1 MTMTSSILIVDDES
15 SIRDMLRMA
24 LESNGFNVDEASNAK
39 LAQEKI
45 NQNTPDLLLL
55 DWMMPGTSGV
65 ELVRRLRKEDSTRQL
80 PIIMLTAKDGDEHS
94 IQALDTGADDFITKP
109 FSPKALIARVKAM
122 LRRLD
127 GSSDDFQ
134 QEQKIVSGDITIDM
148 VSHKATVSD
157 QTLELSPTEFRLLAF
172 FSSHSGRVFSRN
184 QLLNQVWGE
193 SVYVE
198 DRTVDVHIRRLRK
211 ILERY
216 GVDQYIQTVR
226 GVGYRFDPA
235 EA

>member
-1 MTMTSSILIVDDES
+1 MTNTILIVDDES

-24 LESNGFNVDEASNAK
+24 LESNGFSVDEASNAK
-39 LAQEKI
+39 IAQEKI
-45 NQNTPDLLLL
+45 NNNIPDLLLL

-65 ELVRRLRKEDSTRQL
+65 ELVRRLRKEEKTRQL

-122 LRRLD
+122 LRRLE
-127 GSSDDFQ
+127 GNTDDFQ
-134 QEQKIVSGDITIDM
+134 QEEKIVSGDITIDM
-148 VSHKATVSD
+148 VSHKAMVNEK
-157 QTLELSPTEFRLLAF
+157 TLELSPTEFRLLAF
-172 FSSHSGRVFSRN
+172 FSSHTGRVFSRN

-211 ILERY
+211 ILEPFL
-216 GVDQYIQTVR
+216 VAQYIQTVR
-226 GVGYRFDPA
+226 GVGYRFDP
-235 EA
+235 EHT

>member
-1 MTMTSSILIVDDES
+1 MTMANTILIVDDES

-24 LESNGFNVDEASNAK
+24 LESNGFSVDEANNAK
-39 LAQEKI
+39 LAQDKI
-45 NQNTPDLLLL
+45 SQKMPDLLLL

-65 ELVRRLRKEDSTRQL
+65 ELVRRLRKEEKTKQL

-109 FSPKALIARVKAM
+109 FSPKALIARVRAM

-127 GSSDDFQ
+127 GNMDDYAQ
-134 QEQKIVSGDITIDM
+134 DEKIVSGDISIDM
-148 VSHKATVSD
+148 VSHKAKVKD

-172 FSSHSGRVFSRN
+172 FCSHTGRVFSRN

-211 ILERY
+211 ILEPFS
-216 GVDQYIQTVR
+216 VDQYIQTVR
-226 GVGYRFDPA
+226 GVGYRFEPQHT
-235 EA
+235 

>member
-1 MTMTSSILIVDDES
+1 MTMTNSILIVDDES

-24 LESNGFNVDEASNAK
+24 LESNGFNVDEASNAN

-45 NQNTPDLLLL
+45 NQNTTDLLLL

>member
-1 MTMTSSILIVDDES
+1 MTMTHSILIVDDES

-24 LESNGFNVDEASNAK
+24 LESSGFLVDEASNVK
-39 LAQEKI
+39 IAQEKI
-45 NQNTPDLLLL
+45 NLQSPDLLLL

-65 ELVRRLRKEDSTRQL
+65 ELVRRLRKKDATRQL
-80 PIIMLTAKDGDEHS
+80 PIIMLTAKDGDDHS

-109 FSPKALIARVKAM
+109 FSPKALVARVKAM
-122 LRRLD
+122 LRRLENNNHEL
-127 GSSDDFQ
+127 Q
-134 QEQKIVSGDITIDM
+134 QEQKITSGDITIDM
-148 VSHKATVSD
+148 VSHKATVNSK
-157 QTLELSPTEFRLLAF
+157 TLELSPTEFRLLAF

-211 ILERY
+211 ILEQY
-216 GVDQYIQTVR
+216 DVDQYIQTVR
-226 GVGYRFDPA
+226 GVGYRFEPA
-235 EA
+235 HI

>member
-1 MTMTSSILIVDDES
+1 MTMTNTILIVDDES

-24 LESNGFNVDEASNAK
+24 LESNGFSVDEASNAK
-39 LAQEKI
+39 IAQEKI
-45 NQNTPDLLLL
+45 NNNIPDLLLL

-65 ELVRRLRKEDSTRQL
+65 ELVRRLRKEEKTRQL

-122 LRRLD
+122 LRRLE
-127 GSSDDFQ
+127 GNTDDFQ
-134 QEQKIVSGDITIDM
+134 QEEKIVSGDITIDM
-148 VSHKATVSD
+148 VSHKAMVNEK
-157 QTLELSPTEFRLLAF
+157 TLELSPTEFRLLAF
-172 FSSHSGRVFSRN
+172 FSSHTGRVFSRN

-211 ILERY
+211 ILEPFL
-216 GVDQYIQTVR
+216 VAQYIQTVR
-226 GVGYRFDPA
+226 GVGYRFDP
-235 EA
+235 EHT